1 MACAKIRSSALWF
14 AGSDHGG
21 FTAIARSERLQTND
35 GVARKLADGHLK
47 TETVINPINRCPTVI
62 VTLDEVE
69 RFEREFVSLFAL
81 AKQQGRR
88 RYPDAFSDRAR
99 DLGLLCRITDVIH
112 FVPKSGWQPPGELR
126 PFANQCRHVETDF
139 P

>member
-21 FTAIARSERLQTND
+21 FTAIALSERLQTND

-47 TETVINPINRCPTVI
+47 TETVINPINRCSTVI

-81 AKQQGRR
+81 AKQQGRHFRAVKKEFETVGIKPAMDPKEVGATFYR
-88 RYPDAFSDRAR
+88 RA
-99 DLGLLCRITDVIH
+99 
-112 FVPKSGWQPPGELR
+112 ELQK
-126 PFANQCRHVETDF
+126 ANTK
-139 P
+139 